1 MKQNEIL
8 AGLHGIRRFREERAE
23 AELGDKRRST
33 RKAKEVVDE
42 KAALR
47 ASHLADAE
55 AAERR
60 RLRTMTGAIVDASSL
75 QELDAQRSGSAR
87 RTEQFAAEER
97 SAQSDLEQSLDR
109 LGEAQNRY
117 KRLRASGLKL
127 EELIKLSK
135 ARASGRSQGGS
146 ADDNEEWPF

>member
-1 MKQNEIL
+1 MKQIEIL
-8 AGLHGIRRFREERAE
+8 ARLQGIRRFREERAE

-33 RKAKEVVDE
+33 RKAKEAVDE

-47 ASHLADAE
+47 ASHLAEAE
-55 AAERR
+55 AAEGR

-75 QELDAQRSGSAR
+75 QELEAQRSGSAR